1 MISLRMSHA
10 CRTLAAGDGAGEA
23 NRGLLQRDRR
33 RETPS
38 PATDRMRRA
47 ADRVALGGAL
57 VVTLDN
63 GANPVVA
70 LRNRL
75 PLGSPQAPASCPVC
89 RRRDLRPRRFRRLL
103 VEADFAVLET
113 RVVMIVRA
121 PPGDRRRAAAP
132 APPGRARAFSRSRW
146 FRGAR
151 AAADAFR
158 QGLFVA
164 ARCTSYA

>member
-1 MISLRMSHA
+1 MSHA

-75 PLGSPQAPASCPVC
+75 PLGAL
-89 RRRDLRPRRFRRLL
+89 RRLSLVPYAVGATCGPRRFPRLL
-103 VEADFAVLET
+103 VETDFA
-113 RVVMIVRA
+113 
-121 PPGDRRRAAAP
+121 
-132 APPGRARAFSRSRW
+132 
-146 FRGAR
+146 
-151 AAADAFR
+151 
-158 QGLFVA
+158 
-164 ARCTSYA
+164 